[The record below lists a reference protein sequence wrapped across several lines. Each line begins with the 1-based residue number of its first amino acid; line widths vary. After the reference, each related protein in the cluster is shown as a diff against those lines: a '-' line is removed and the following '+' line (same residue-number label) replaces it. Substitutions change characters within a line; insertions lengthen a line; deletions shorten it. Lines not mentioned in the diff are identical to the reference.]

1 MRLIETWLSS
11 LPCSRSLGFSA
22 GFGNATPE
30 TGPQEGV
37 VTAACWQRMQ
47 DFSYPETQSLQ
58 GALRSVKA
66 RGKPSKLPGTLGLR
80 SSLLT
85 SGKELIYNI
94 PGTEDNFKELLLHQ
108 LLSHPPPKGAQE
120 TLLEQKTKT

>member
-1 MRLIETWLSS
+1 
-11 LPCSRSLGFSA
+11 
-22 GFGNATPE
+22 
-30 TGPQEGV
+30 
-37 VTAACWQRMQ
+37 MQ

-58 GALRSVKA
+58 GALRSVKT
-66 RGKPSKLPGTLGLR
+66 RGKPSKPPGTLGLR